1 MFRTLALA
9 AALVPALAFAD
20 TCPWLDDK
28 SAAETILAT
37 PQVTVEKN
45 PSPSNAAGGVGS
57 TTCRFKEKGELTGQL
72 SVIVME
78 FGTEAQAKAAYEK
91 ELKSQGSRAKPSKV
105 GGQPGFFTQ
114 NPGFSAGSFTYKGT
128 RFVFVSHPFSKRV
141 NEAIRKDPDGGPL
154 STHEIARRVLAK
166 LPG

>member
-1 MFRTLALA
+1 MRNVLIAIAGL
-9 AALVPALAFAD
+9 LVPAVALAD

-37 PQVTVEKN
+37 PLVTVEKN
-45 PSPSNAAGGVGS
+45 PAPPNSAGGVGS
-57 TTCRFKEKGELTGQL
+57 TTCRFKEKGELVGQL

-78 FGTEAQAKAAYEK
+78 FGSEAQAKAAYEK
-91 ELKSQGSRAKPSKV
+91 ELKSQGSRARPSKL

-114 NPGFSAGSFTYKGT
+114 NPGFSAASYTYKGK

-141 NEAIRKDPDGGPL
+141 NEAIAKNPDAEVL

-166 LPG
+166 L